1 MGGSGGGITTEDAR
15 DLAGLG
21 PTGSCCLA
29 LLAKVLPATP
39 GDLDL
44 WCAVELRV
52 TLSNTE
58 SRGATRPSTA

>member
-1 MGGSGGGITTEDAR
+1 MTTEDAL

-21 PTGSCCLA
+21 PTGSFCLA

-44 WCAVELRV
+44 RCAVELRV
-52 TLSNTE
+52 TLSNT
-58 SRGATRPSTA
+58 

>member
-1 MGGSGGGITTEDAR
+1 MTTEDAR

-21 PTGSCCLA
+21 PTGSFCLA

-52 TLSNTE
+52 TLSNTLSNTE